1 MRGARRCIVHVQAI
15 ATRQAEERQWRAM
28 PHTGP
33 RLRVSCHAVSRCH
46 VSREDVL
53 SPENNDVSVSTSLS
67 GHPVLP
73 FRYTYLQ

>member
-1 MRGARRCIVHVQAI
+1 MASYAAHR
-15 ATRQAEERQWRAM
+15 
-28 PHTGP
+28 P